1 MSIVKGDFESG
12 SDTDDSDTSSF
23 LPSPAVTT
31 LGKHLMSSQTS
42 SVPSQ
47 CSQTSSCLPSPM
59 VTTLGNLKESF
70 DRAHN
75 IDSLCT
81 KLDKLDT
88 DGRSK
93 ALVCLLKNCD
103 KEDLKRMDEQTI
115 NHLSKIFGEHC
126 RDKIKAEADAFR
138 FKRSREDGDL
148 SSTEI
153 LSKKLCIEEL
163 HVFYESATGK
173 SGRRKD
179 KNQEKV
185 AEYQNQEPR
194 DWSSH
199 T

>member
-47 CSQTSSCLPSPM
+47 CSQTSFCLPSPM

-81 KLDKLDT
+81 KLEELNA
-88 DGRSK
+88 DGRNK
-93 ALVCLLKNCD
+93 AMVCLLK
-103 KEDLKRMDEQTI
+103 
-115 NHLSKIFGEHC
+115 KI
-126 RDKIKAEADAFR
+126 
-138 FKRSREDGDL
+138 
-148 SSTEI
+148 
-153 LSKKLCIEEL
+153 
-163 HVFYESATGK
+163 
-173 SGRRKD
+173 
-179 KNQEKV
+179 
-185 AEYQNQEPR
+185 
-194 DWSSH
+194 
-199 T
+199 